1 MAVKDDEADDLAGY
15 LSGRIVLPGLGGAFL
30 VSAAGLL
37 WAGSHGWVG
46 GYLVLFYGGI
56 LGIGIGLALAFVVGA
71 FTLGVVS
78 LGGLFWLVLE
88 RVAIAVGPVF
98 GWAAPVLVVLGVV
111 LLPAPLRRFRALAA
125 EQRRW
130 NELKGGSVPP

>member
-1 MAVKDDEADDLAGY
+1 MAVTDDGAEDPAGY
-15 LSGRIVLPGLGGAFL
+15 LSGRIVVPGLGAAFVL
-30 VSAAGLL
+30 SAAGLL

-88 RVAIAVGPVF
+88 RVALAVGPAF
-98 GWAAPVLVVLGVV
+98 GWAAPVLVVLGIVV
-111 LLPAPLRRFRALAA
+111 LPAPLRRLRAVVA

-130 NELKGGSVPP
+130 SELKGGSVPP